1 MTTLRLDVEYDGRRF
16 SGWAAQ
22 PDRRTVEGEI
32 RRALAVVMR
41 ADPDDLQV
49 AGRTD
54 TGVSATGQVVSV
66 RYDDIAP
73 DPLRMQRGVNGVLP
87 DDVVVRH
94 AAVARPRFDA
104 RRDALART
112 YEYRVL
118 TGVRSPM
125 RRDRVL
131 WSARPLDLAA
141 MNQAAARVVGQ
152 HEFRAFTPTKTEHV
166 FFDRTVLR
174 CEWLM
179 REDECV
185 FLVEADAFLRNMVR
199 VLVGSLM
206 QVGLGRWHVDRFAAL
221 LDGGSRVAAGPTAP
235 AHPLTL
241 TGVRYPDRPEPASA
255 AAPGR

>member
-1 MTTLRLDVEYDGRRF
+1 M
-16 SGWAAQ
+16 
-22 PDRRTVEGEI
+22 

-87 DDVVVRH
+87 DDVVIRH
-94 AAVARPRFDA
+94 ATVARPRFDA

-118 TGVRSPM
+118 TGVRSPL

-131 WSARPLDLAA
+131 WSARPLDIEA
-141 MNQAAARVVGQ
+141 MNTAAAHAVGQ
-152 HEFRAFTPTKTEHV
+152 HGFRAFTPTRTEHV

-174 CEWLM
+174 CEWEA
-179 REDECV
+179 RGDELV
-185 FLVEADAFLRNMVR
+185 LTVEADAFLRNMVR
-199 VLVGSLM
+199 VLVGSM
-206 QVGLGRWHVDRFAAL
+206 MRVGLGAWTVDRFVTL
-221 LDGGSRVAAGPTAP
+221 LDGAARPEAGPTAP
-235 AHPLTL
+235 AFPLTL
-241 TGVRYPDRPEPASA
+241 VGVRYPLDDEDLA
-255 AAPGR
+255 G